1 MLKALIRSFI
11 KDIKAYF
18 LVRWYAYR
26 LKCDKVKY
34 QFYDGWDV
42 VDVRNKAKACYQD
55 ALAQRLR
62 YEIADEM
69 KKENNKLDDNTTST

>member
-1 MLKALIRSFI
+1 MLNALIRNFI

-26 LKCDKVKY
+26 LKCD
-34 QFYDGWDV
+34 
-42 VDVRNKAKACYQD
+42 KACYQD